1 MKDGTLIRLIFGGLA
16 LFWMMAAIAAI
27 ALLR

>member
-1 MKDGTLIRLIFGGLA
+1 MKDGTLIRLIFGALA
-16 LFWMMAAIAAI
+16 LFWIMAVVAAI